1 MPPGRETTD
10 AGRAGSPKTGY
21 DAGARGADDRN
32 PLGRAEDMSVQ
43 VRQSSHPNPIMS
55 LFKRCFV
62 HLKFKGKIWT
72 KGRLFHPL
80 SQYLL
85 EHMAC
90 RALTRQG
97 KKPWTDLAEVLR
109 RWQGTRSESDEGH
122 ASTIT
127 SSSAT
132 TKTSHVFLFPTS
144 LG

>member
-1 MPPGRETTD
+1 MGADQP
-10 AGRAGSPKTGY
+10 GSPKTGC
-21 DAGARGADDRN
+21 DAGARGADDRS
-32 PLGRAEDMSVQ
+32 PLGRAEDVSVQ
-43 VRQSSHPNPIMS
+43 MRQSSRPNPILF

-85 EHMAC
+85 EHVAC

-97 KKPWTDLAEVLR
+97 KKPWADLPEVLR
-109 RWQGTRSESDEGH
+109 RWQGTHSESDEGH

-127 SSSAT
+127 GSSAT
-132 TKTSHVFLFPTS
+132 TKTSRVFLFPTS

>member
-1 MPPGRETTD
+1 M
-10 AGRAGSPKTGY
+10 
-21 DAGARGADDRN
+21 
-32 PLGRAEDMSVQ
+32 
-43 VRQSSHPNPIMS
+43 RQSSRPNPIMF

-80 SQYLL
+80 RQYLL
-85 EHMAC
+85 EHVAC

-97 KKPWTDLAEVLR
+97 KKPWADLPEVLR
-109 RWQGTRSESDEGH
+109 RWQGTHSESDEGH

-127 SSSAT
+127 GSSAT
-132 TKTSHVFLFPTS
+132 TKTSRVFLFPTS